1 MKQNQQHTHCIM
13 HSHGGNRIYGALDI
27 TRARNEA
34 QDLMG
39 RIVTTR
45 NRLAALQ
52 LGGQA
57 EESELRRLRETIAAD
72 AQRYDDL
79 MGAVRLEEGAQAER
93 VAGQFD
99 RRMRDASGRA
109 RAAIG
114 GLYRA
119 LLTGAQPEA
128 GIRAELSLPTVT
140 TTGTADGGY
149 LLPKTLS
156 DELIR
161 EIVEDDSILAEITTT
176 TTHGLEMPRVKTTD
190 VDGDDVDD
198 GKAAPD
204 AGLNADSLIWGR
216 YPYAKNVAVPNSL
229 LADTDT
235 AIESYISARHYEM
248 MRARLCKRLMDKAA
262 SGKYTHMS
270 IYHAD
275 NAVKAIDGDDL
286 LGGIMKALGDLPT
299 RPAGTY
305 KVALTAAMWMS
316 LIKALANGATALF
329 AAPSKEILGF
339 TPVISNYVDKPIVGN
354 LKTIHLNYDS
364 AISYESERHATL
376 RTTDFVL
383 STYYDIVIEQPEL
396 LRIVNVAAG
405 A

>member
-1 MKQNQQHTHCIM
+1 MVRWTSPVRATKR
-13 HSHGGNRIYGALDI
+13 RISWAELSRHA
-27 TRARNEA
+27 TSSR
-34 QDLMG
+34 
-39 RIVTTR
+39 
-45 NRLAALQ
+45 ALQ

-99 RRMRDASGRA
+99 RRMREASGRA

-198 GKAAPD
+198 GKPAPD

-270 IYHAD
+270 VYHAD

-396 LRIVNVAAG
+396 LRTVNVAAG